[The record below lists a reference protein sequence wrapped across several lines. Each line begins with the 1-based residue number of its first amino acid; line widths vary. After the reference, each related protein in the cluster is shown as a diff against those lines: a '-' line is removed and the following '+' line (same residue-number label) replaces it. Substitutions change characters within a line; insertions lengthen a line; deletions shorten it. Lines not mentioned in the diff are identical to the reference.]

1 MAITLAVTTTAYATT
16 AVANNVYALTVT
28 DAPTVTD
35 NTYYLMDS
43 SNQMLYDSG
52 SVFITDS
59 EG

>member
-1 MAITLAVTTTAYATT
+1 MAITLAVTTTNYATT
-16 AVANNVYALTVT
+16 AAANNVYALTVT

-43 SNQMLYDSG
+43 SNQMLYDSS
-52 SVFITDS
+52 SVFLTDS